1 MKRKFHVRFLGGR
14 VAARLPSHPTAS
26 VGSIPI
32 TRSIPRLASVVI
44 VRPSGRAMLYAAQV
58 IPRP

>member
-1 MKRKFHVRFLGGR
+1 M
-14 VAARLPSHPTAS
+14 AARPSSHPTAS